1 MFSITKLYYFNEN
14 KSFQSLSALKMVIR
28 KTTAV
33 LISYTVMS
41 FQNQPEKELI
51 MSIDR
56 AILIFEESIL

>member
-1 MFSITKLYYFNEN
+1 
-14 KSFQSLSALKMVIR
+14 MVIG

-33 LISYTVMS
+33 LVSYTVMS

-56 AILIFEESIL
+56 AVLIFEESIL

>member
-14 KSFQSLSALKMVIR
+14 KLFQSVSALKMVIG

-33 LISYTVMS
+33 LVSYTVMS

-56 AILIFEESIL
+56 AVLIFEESIL